1 MRPIFDPFVLPF
13 VISMTFVLLYCLIGM
28 IRIVFQL
35 PKEDRRKFLRSLIY
49 PKSALKNFRDLV
61 NDCLLHT
68 KIWKRKP
75 LLGYMHM
82 SIALGWFMII
92 IVGHF
97 ESVAFSPLRGLEVPF
112 MPKLMSNL
120 YLPIFFRY
128 FAIEDLSLKAQIFS
142 FLMDFFLLMII
153 SGIFIA
159 AVKKKKPRKV
169 GLKRVT
175 KFGIK
180 EDLVR
185 LSLWTIFPLRFL
197 AESSMAN
204 IAGGSFLTKYLG
216 FELLFGGNYNET
228 LSMVFWWLYSIDL
241 AIFMTLLPFSRY
253 MHIPAEAL
261 LILLRNAGL
270 KTTEPRKGYALAE
283 IYSCPS
289 CGLCIDVCPMSEVK
303 DNYKNTAVYFIRNIR
318 KGKRRRDVK
327 AMTEKCLMCG
337 KCIEVCP
344 LGIESLNIKTAQR
357 NKTYYK
363 IKSDFE
369 YLKSQQDYNTTRP
382 QALVPEPVEGKNIG
396 TSTSSVTETT
406 KNSETQQL
414 RNSTTLYFAGCM
426 SHLTPT
432 ITRSMKKIFEI
443 AKENYE
449 FLDAEG
455 SICCGRPMML
465 TGKVNEAKALIDKN
479 TELIKNSGAKRLVL
493 SCPICYRVF
502 KEEYQLEGI
511 EVLHHTQYIN
521 ELIEN
526 DKLDIDRNDKRYVYH
541 DPCELGRAFDI
552 YDEPRNIIDNI
563 GLLTPG
569 KSDKDMAVC
578 CGGSIGSLTMTLEE
592 RDEITKNSIKD
603 LMHNTPDEIV
613 TACPLCLKTFAR
625 LAPVK
630 VRDIAEIVANT
641 IN

>member
-13 VISMTFVLLYCLIGM
+13 VLGMTFVLLYCIIGM
-28 IRIVFQL
+28 IRIIFQL

-61 NDCLLHT
+61 NDCLFHT

-97 ESVAFSPLRGLEVPF
+97 ESITFSPLRGLEVPF
-112 MPKLMSNL
+112 MQKMMSNL

-128 FAIEDLSLKAQIFS
+128 FAIEELSLKAQIFS

-159 AVKKKKPRKV
+159 VVKKKKPKKV
-169 GLKRVT
+169 GMKRVT

-197 AESSMAN
+197 AESSIAN

-216 FELLFGGNYNET
+216 FELVFGGNYNET
-228 LSMVFWWLYSIDL
+228 LSLVFWWLYSIDL

-270 KTTEPRKGYALAE
+270 KTTEPRKGYAVAE

-327 AMTEKCLMCG
+327 NMTEKCLMCG

-344 LGIESLNIKTAQR
+344 LGIESLNIKIAQR
-357 NKTYYK
+357 KKTYYK
-363 IKSDFE
+363 IKSDFS
-369 YLKSQQDYNTTRP
+369 YLERLQDYNTTRP
-382 QALVPEPVEGKNIG
+382 QDDLSAHSQK
-396 TSTSSVTETT
+396 
-406 KNSETQQL
+406 
-414 RNSTTLYFAGCM
+414 TLYFAGCM
-426 SHLTPT
+426 SHLTPK
-432 ITRSMKKIFEI
+432 ITRSMTKIFKL
-443 AKENYE
+443 ANENYE
-449 FLDAEG
+449 FLDADG

-465 TGKVNEAKALIDKN
+465 TGKVNEAKALIAKN
-479 TELIKNSGAKRLVL
+479 TELIKKSGAKKLVL

-502 KEEYQLEGI
+502 KEEYQLDGI
-511 EVLHHTQYIN
+511 EILHHTQYIN
-521 ELIEN
+521 ELIES
-526 DKLDIDRNDKRYVYH
+526 DKLNIDRSDKRYVYH

-552 YDEPRNIIDNI
+552 YDEPHNIIDNI
-563 GLLTPG
+563 GLLTQG
-569 KSDKDMAVC
+569 KSDRDMSVC
-578 CGGSIGSLTMTLEE
+578 CGGSIGSLTMSMEE
-592 RDEITKNSIKD
+592 RDEITKNSIRD
-603 LMHNTPDEIV
+603 LTLNQPDEIV

-625 LAPVK
+625 LSPIEVK
-630 VRDIAEIVANT
+630 DIAEIVVENLEG
-641 IN
+641 

>member
-1 MRPIFDPFVLPF
+1 
-13 VISMTFVLLYCLIGM
+13 M

-97 ESVAFSPLRGLEVPF
+97 ESIAFSPLRGLEVPF

-128 FAIEDLSLKAQIFS
+128 FALEELSLKAQIFS

-159 AVKKKKPRKV
+159 VVKKKKPRKV

-204 IAGGSFLTKYLG
+204 IAGGSFFTKYLG

-228 LSMVFWWLYSIDL
+228 LSMIFWWLYSIDL

-289 CGLCIDVCPMSEVK
+289 CGMCIDVCPMSEVK

-344 LGIESLNIKTAQR
+344 LGIESLNIKIAQR

-369 YLKSQQDYNTTRP
+369 YLKSQQDYKTTRP
-382 QALVPEPVEGKNIG
+382 QDKAH
-396 TSTSSVTETT
+396 SS
-406 KNSETQQL
+406 
-414 RNSTTLYFAGCM
+414 M
-426 SHLTPT
+426 PT
-432 ITRSMKKIFEI
+432 
-443 AKENYE
+443 A
-449 FLDAEG
+449 
-455 SICCGRPMML
+455 
-465 TGKVNEAKALIDKN
+465 
-479 TELIKNSGAKRLVL
+479 
-493 SCPICYRVF
+493 
-502 KEEYQLEGI
+502 
-511 EVLHHTQYIN
+511 
-521 ELIEN
+521 
-526 DKLDIDRNDKRYVYH
+526 
-541 DPCELGRAFDI
+541 
-552 YDEPRNIIDNI
+552 
-563 GLLTPG
+563 
-569 KSDKDMAVC
+569 
-578 CGGSIGSLTMTLEE
+578 
-592 RDEITKNSIKD
+592 
-603 LMHNTPDEIV
+603 
-613 TACPLCLKTFAR
+613 
-625 LAPVK
+625 
-630 VRDIAEIVANT
+630 
-641 IN
+641 

>member
-13 VISMTFVLLYCLIGM
+13 VCGMTFVLLYCIIGM
-28 IRIVFQL
+28 IRIIFQL

-49 PKSALKNFRDLV
+49 PKSAWKNIRDLF
-61 NDCLLHT
+61 NDCLFHT

-97 ESVAFSPLRGLEVPF
+97 ESVAFSPLRGLDVPF

-128 FAIEDLSLKAQIFS
+128 FTIEDLSLKAHIFS

-153 SGIFIA
+153 SGIVIA
-159 AVKKKKPRKV
+159 VVKKKKPRNV

-228 LSMVFWWLYSIDL
+228 LSMVFWWFYSIDL
-241 AIFMTLLPFSRY
+241 AVFMTLLPFSRY

-344 LGIESLNIKTAQR
+344 LGIESLNIKIAQR

-363 IKSDFE
+363 VKSDFS
-369 YLKSQQDYNTTRP
+369 YLERQQTTDNG
-382 QALVPEPVEGKNIG
+382 QQTL
-396 TSTSSVTETT
+396 TSA
-406 KNSETQQL
+406 TQQL
-414 RNSTTLYFAGCM
+414 SNSKTIYFAGCM
-426 SHLTPT
+426 SHLTPKT
-432 ITRSMKKIFEI
+432 LRSMKKIFEI

-465 TGKVNEAKALIDKN
+465 TGKAKEAKALIDKN

-493 SCPICYRVF
+493 SCPICYKVF

-521 ELIEN
+521 ELIES
-526 DKLDIDRNDKRYVYH
+526 DRLELDRNDKRYVYH
-541 DPCELGRAFDI
+541 DPCELGRAFGV

-569 KSDKDMAVC
+569 KSNRDMSVC
-578 CGGSIGSLTMTLEE
+578 CGGSIGSITMTLEE

-603 LMHNTPDEIV
+603 LMHNNPEEIV

-630 VRDIAEIVANT
+630 VRDIAEIVAKN
-641 IN
+641 IVELRN

>member
-1 MRPIFDPFVLPF
+1 MRPLFDPFVLPF

-128 FAIEDLSLKAQIFS
+128 FAIEDLSFKAQIFS

-369 YLKSQQDYNTTRP
+369 YLKSQQTTDNG
-382 QALVPEPVEGKNIG
+382 QQDKAL
-396 TSTSSVTETT
+396 S
-406 KNSETQQL
+406 NSATQQL
-414 RNSTTLYFAGCM
+414 SNSTTLYFAGCM

-541 DPCELGRAFDI
+541 DPCELGRAFGV

>member
-1 MRPIFDPFVLPF
+1 MRPLFDPFVLPF

-97 ESVAFSPLRGLEVPF
+97 ESIAFSPLRGLEVPF

-128 FAIEDLSLKAQIFS
+128 FALEELSLKAQIFS

-153 SGIFIA
+153 SGIIIA
-159 AVKKKKPRKV
+159 AVKKKKPKKV

-344 LGIESLNIKTAQR
+344 LGIESLDIKIAQR

-369 YLKSQQDYNTTRP
+369 YLKSQQT
-382 QALVPEPVEGKNIG
+382 LVPEPVEGKGIG

-406 KNSETQQL
+406 KNSE
-414 RNSTTLYFAGCM
+414 TLYFAGCM

-479 TELIKNSGAKRLVL
+479 TELIKNSGAKRLIL
-493 SCPICYRVF
+493 SCPICYKVF
-502 KEEYQLEGI
+502 KEEYNLEGI
-511 EVLHHTQYIN
+511 EILHHTQYIN

-526 DKLDIDRNDKRYVYH
+526 DKLDIDRNDKHYVYH

-569 KSDKDMAVC
+569 KSNRDMAVC

-603 LMHNTPDEIV
+603 LMHNNPDEIV

-630 VRDIAEIVANT
+630 VRDIAEIVAENLE
-641 IN
+641 N

>member
-13 VISMTFVLLYCLIGM
+13 VISMTFVLLYCIVGM
-28 IRIVFQL
+28 IRVICQL

-49 PKSALKNFRDLV
+49 PKLAWKNIRDLF
-61 NDCLLHT
+61 NDCLFHT

-92 IVGHF
+92 VVGHF
-97 ESVAFSPLRGLEVPF
+97 ESITFSPLRGLEVPF
-112 MPKLMSNL
+112 MQKLMSNL

-128 FAIEDLSLKAQIFS
+128 FAIEELSLKAQIIS

-159 AVKKKKPRKV
+159 VVKKKKPKKV
-169 GLKRVT
+169 GMKRVT
-175 KFGIK
+175 KFGVK

-197 AESSMAN
+197 AESSLAN

-216 FELLFGGNYNET
+216 FELVFGGNYNET
-228 LSMVFWWLYSIDL
+228 LSLVFWWLYSIDL

-270 KTTEPRKGYALAE
+270 KTTEPRKGYAVAE

-327 AMTEKCLMCG
+327 NMTEKCLMCG

-344 LGIESLNIKTAQR
+344 LGIESLNIKIAQR
-357 NKTYYK
+357 KKTYYK
-363 IKSDFE
+363 VKSDFS
-369 YLKSQQDYNTTRP
+369 YLEGLQDNKTTRQQDDEIKFKV
-382 QALVPEPVEGKNIG
+382 Q
-396 TSTSSVTETT
+396 SS
-406 KNSETQQL
+406 K
-414 RNSTTLYFAGCM
+414 TLYFAGCM
-426 SHLTPT
+426 SHLTPK
-432 ITRSMKKIFEI
+432 ITRSMIKIFKL
-443 AKENYE
+443 ANENYE
-449 FLDAEG
+449 FLDADG

-465 TGKVNEAKALIDKN
+465 AGKINEAKALMAKN
-479 TELIKNSGAKRLVL
+479 TELIKKSGAKRLVL
-493 SCPICYRVF
+493 SCPICYRIF
-502 KEEYQLEGI
+502 KEEYQLDGI
-511 EVLHHTQYIN
+511 EILHHTQYIN
-521 ELIEN
+521 ELIES
-526 DKLDIDRNDKRYVYH
+526 DRLDIDRSDKRYAYH
-541 DPCELGRAFDI
+541 DPCELGRAFGI
-552 YDEPRNIIDNI
+552 FDEPRNVIDNI
-563 GLLTPG
+563 GLLTQG
-569 KSDKDMAVC
+569 KSDRDMSVC
-578 CGGSIGSLTMTLEE
+578 CGGSIASLTMTNEE
-592 RDEITKNSIKD
+592 RDEITRNSIRD
-603 LMHNTPDEIV
+603 LTLNQPDEIV

-625 LAPVK
+625 LSHIEVK
-630 VRDIAEIVANT
+630 DIAEIVAEN
-641 IN
+641 INEQ